1 MHFEKGKGVFFRGS
15 ALQVF
20 GQGRGEIRRI
30 FCFRTELISV
40 IKVINRI
47 GTVLVFKK
55 KVLLYKEAEKV
66 L

>member
-1 MHFEKGKGVFFRGS
+1 MGGKGE
-15 ALQVF
+15 
-20 GQGRGEIRRI
+20 GRDEMRRI
-30 FCFRTELISV
+30 FCFRTKMISV

-47 GTVLVFKK
+47 ETALVFNK